1 MKQVIPHLEQ
11 NIKEIYRKAI
21 DADAKLTEI
30 KKAGMGKFSALF
42 PSDQLFTTK
51 AMTFQPYVEELAA
64 DINTFKV
71 DPSEAKLQ
79 IVLQKMDSLYKLLSQ
94 FQAIA

>member
-21 DADAKLTEI
+21 DADAKLVEL

-42 PSDQLFTTK
+42 PSDQQFTTK
-51 AMTFQPYVEELAA
+51 AITFQPYVEELAA
-64 DINTFKV
+64 DINSFKI
-71 DPSEAKLQ
+71 DPTEER
-79 IVLQKMDSLYKLLSQ
+79 LQKALLKMDLLYKLLAK
-94 FQAIA
+94 FQTVS